1 MTLKMQKKNLEKSNR
16 LICLGTAGLND
27 INYGFSNSKNQYPKI
42 ELLNYAI
49 NCGVNAIDSSPRY
62 GESENIVGKYLYKKN
77 KELFISSKIDNL
89 EIKNQNIVDIMFKS
103 VQSSIKKLN
112 LKKLNLCYLHQ
123 NDIQIISDKNIQ
135 KGLKLLKD
143 YELVDTVGTSVY
155 ELQEL
160 EYTVDSFFY
169 DWVQIPVNITDTYF
183 YNYLIKKKSNI
194 KIAARSILL
203 QGILFQRENVIK
215 KNVASSNNLYKYI
228 SSLKSDL
235 SIDEK
240 IFKQLTIS
248 YLNYLPKLSKIIIG
262 SVSPVHL
269 KFFMDSLNKSIDK
282 NTLDIINER
291 AYSQKEWTN
300 PRNW

>member
-1 MTLKMQKKNLEKSNR
+1 MLIVIVAVGIIGSITARLLFQGSDIFVGETNR
-16 LICLGTAGLND
+16 QG
-27 INYGFSNSKNQYPKI
+27 
-42 ELLNYAI
+42 
-49 NCGVNAIDSSPRY
+49 
-62 GESENIVGKYLYKKN
+62 
-77 KELFISSKIDNL
+77 FISEVRSSFWRVFRETHGQKSK
-89 EIKNQNIVDIMFKS
+89 E
-103 VQSSIKKLN
+103 
-112 LKKLNLCYLHQ
+112 
-123 NDIQIISDKNIQ
+123 
-135 KGLKLLKD
+135 
-143 YELVDTVGTSVY
+143 
-155 ELQEL
+155 
-160 EYTVDSFFY
+160 EYTFS
-169 DWVQIPVNITDTYF
+169 
-183 YNYLIKKKSNI
+183 
-194 KIAARSILL
+194 
-203 QGILFQRENVIK
+203 
-215 KNVASSNNLYKYI
+215 SSNNLYKYI